1 MLRALAY
8 RNYRLFF
15 AGQLV
20 SLVGT
25 WLSLVASQWLVL
37 NLALRDHPQSA
48 PLWMG
53 IVGFAGQ
60 IPIFVLTPLA
70 GVWIDRL
77 NRHRLLMVTQFL
89 SMLQSFVVGLLVW
102 FDVITIPQI
111 IALNAFQGLVNAF
124 DIPGRQA
131 FVFDI
136 IEDRQDLGNAI
147 ALNSSMVH
155 TARLLGPPIAG
166 LLIALV
172 GEALCF
178 MIDGVSYLAVLIAL
192 AMMRVAP
199 TVRKLEQRPVWHS
212 LVEGFR
218 YAFGFAPVRTLLLM
232 TAITSLM
239 AMSQSVLM
247 PLFAKE
253 IYGGD
258 AKLLGLLLFAT
269 GIGAVTGSLYLA
281 SRRSVLGLGRVI
293 WIACLA
299 LGLGFIFFSQVR
311 SLWIAVPLL
320 VITGGAMVTQM
331 ASCNTVLQTIV
342 EDDKRGRVMSLFTM
356 AFMGMSP
363 FGSLLAGALAGFW
376 GAPRTLLLAGSI
388 CCTAALAFAL
398 YLPRL
403 RPLVRPI
410 YQRKGILPEVAE
422 GLQASAAQED
432 AKQ

>member
-1 MLRALAY
+1 
-8 RNYRLFF
+8 
-15 AGQLV
+15 
-20 SLVGT
+20 
-25 WLSLVASQWLVL
+25 
-37 NLALRDHPQSA
+37 
-48 PLWMG
+48 
-53 IVGFAGQ
+53 
-60 IPIFVLTPLA
+60 
-70 GVWIDRL
+70 
-77 NRHRLLMVTQFL
+77 
-89 SMLQSFVVGLLVW
+89 
-102 FDVITIPQI
+102 
-111 IALNAFQGLVNAF
+111 
-124 DIPGRQA
+124 
-131 FVFDI
+131 
-136 IEDRQDLGNAI
+136 
-147 ALNSSMVH
+147 
-155 TARLLGPPIAG
+155 
-166 LLIALV
+166 
-172 GEALCF
+172 
-178 MIDGVSYLAVLIAL
+178 
-192 AMMRVAP
+192 
-199 TVRKLEQRPVWHS
+199 
-212 LVEGFR
+212 
-218 YAFGFAPVRTLLLM
+218 VRTLLLM

-311 SLWIAVPLL
+311 SLWIAVPVL